1 MFKSILKKGALLT
14 AGVMLLAI
22 SSELFADGAIK
33 GNLRIVIG
41 SKSTGG
47 DTYQNSSIVAEAL
60 AKKLD
65 INVKVDATGASSAFQ
80 ALDRAGARGNTI
92 MIFHDQAY
100 LGYLYGKK
108 GYFDIFSKYII
119 GPSIAINPGN
129 AYLVPK
135 NSPYKTIEDVMDA
148 CGKGKRVRVAIQPGG
163 VSEIGY
169 TALKNAISI
178 KYPGKEVNLVA
189 VNTGSQSAKN
199 QLLFDGQ
206 ADLINGSVQGN
217 EQYTRLPADDQKA
230 MRFVWLTARE
240 STIKQAPAAGMGE
253 TTRSQLLKFVN
264 PIAKVPFDSKTDFT
278 FDKEFFFIYNKKL
291 DPKIIAEIDNALSEI
306 YASGEIQKV
315 QKKSFFIPDFMP
327 SKESEKY
334 FKEKM
339 ERYKKII
346 NTMR

>member
-1 MFKSILKKGALLT
+1 MKRLLMFVAMTALVVAPLT
-14 AGVMLLAI
+14 SAVA
-22 SSELFADGAIK
+22 ADKVIK
-33 GNLRIVIG
+33 GNLRVVIG

-47 DTYQNSSIVAEAL
+47 DTYQNSSIVADAL

-65 INVKVDATGASSAFQ
+65 VNVKVDAVGASAAFK
-80 ALDRAGARGNTI
+80 ALDRAGVRGNTI

-119 GPSIAINPGN
+119 GPTVAINPGN

-135 NSPYKTIEDVMDA
+135 SSPYQTVEDIIDA
-148 CGKGKRVRVAIQPGG
+148 CGKGTKVRVAIQPGG

-169 TALKNAISI
+169 TGLKNAISL

-206 ADLINGSVQGN
+206 ADLINGSVQAN

-230 MRFVWLTARE
+230 MRFVWLTARNQ
-240 STIKQAPAAGMGE
+240 TIQQAPAAGMGE
-253 TTRSQLLKFVN
+253 TSRDQLLQFVEPN
-264 PIAKVPFDSKTDFT
+264 AKVPFDANSNFT
-278 FDKEFFFIYNKKL
+278 FDKEFYFLFNKGL
-291 DPKIIAEIDNALSEI
+291 DPKVVAAIDEALTEIFAE
-306 YASGEIQKV
+306 GKIQET
-315 QKKSFFIPDFMP
+315 QKKSFFIPNFKP
-327 SKESEKY
+327 SAEAAVYLKS
-334 FKEKM
+334 KM
-339 ERYKKII
+339 EMNKKII
-346 NTMR
+346 SAMQ